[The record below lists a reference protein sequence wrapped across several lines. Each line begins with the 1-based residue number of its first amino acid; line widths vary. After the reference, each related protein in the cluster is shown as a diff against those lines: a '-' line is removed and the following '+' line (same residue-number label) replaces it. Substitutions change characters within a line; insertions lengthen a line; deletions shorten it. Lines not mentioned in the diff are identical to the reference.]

1 MNSCRWS
8 AVTITALL
16 LALPLFTAF
25 AAERLDWGAQLHSG
39 PQACPNGRVIVN
51 AVQKVV
57 NSVDSGTTRA
67 VWAFDDY
74 VRQIQVVDT
83 GSGFCATVKYQGS
96 FTSIAGDSPGA
107 GYNTGGTIGDGV
119 VGTFEGGYIST
130 LFTGLLKR
138 RPRIALRSFGLVEL
152 LRRHI
157 AFGCEWAKSF
167 DGYSSPPT
175 GHRIFHFHGSEIS
188 FSHG

>member
-1 MNSCRWS
+1 M
-8 AVTITALL
+8 
-16 LALPLFTAF
+16 
-25 AAERLDWGAQLHSG
+25 
-39 PQACPNGRVIVN
+39 IVN

-130 LFTGLLKR
+130 LFTGLLKTDAR
-138 RPRIALRSFGLVEL
+138 TRGSVGT
-152 LRRHI
+152 
-157 AFGCEWAKSF
+157 F
-167 DGYSSPPT
+167 DYRCDTTGNCPDFVSWPT
-175 GHRIFHFHGSEIS
+175 LFFDNVVGFDIGAWWGWVYHAGHNGSWVNAVTGNSGDIT
-188 FSHG
+188 GN